1 LSAKKTYNITS
12 SLDLLFLENYTVQ
25 DTSADNIQVL
35 QNLVSWCIHIFKDIT
50 LTTTEAGKHGYVL
63 LVFFLKKSYN
73 RMSGQLDI
81 HAISS

>member
-1 LSAKKTYNITS
+1 LSANKTYNRKS

-35 QNLVSWCIHIFKDIT
+35 QNIVSWCIHIFKDII
-50 LTTTEAGKHGYVL
+50 LTTTEAGKHAYVL
-63 LVFFLKKSYN
+63 LVFVFFKSYN

-81 HAISS
+81 PAISS